1 MYETLGGS
9 LKKCSHEESGCVL
22 EASWRPLGDLLEA
35 SNGVLEASWMLLGGV
50 LEAYCSHIHVG
61 RIWEGLRVRLGW
73 FWMRFKGVWGG
84 VFWGL
89 DHTKPWLSLPGGVG
103 GRGGSL

>member
-1 MYETLGGS
+1 MYENTRRVV
-9 LKKCSHEESGCVL
+9 KKSSHEESGCVL

-50 LEAYCSHIHVG
+50 LEAYYSHIHVG

-73 FWMRFKGVWGG
+73 FWMRFKGAWRGCFG
-84 VFWGL
+84 AWAIPN
-89 DHTKPWLSLPGGVG
+89 HPKP
-103 GRGGSL
+103 